1 MSHLLKRLPKGA
13 DLLDALT
20 AVCKE
25 HHVTRGSVQVIGA
38 LEKAMLGF
46 YLQHEQRYISHAV
59 DEHVEILMGAGNVSL
74 KDGEPFIHLHLTLS
88 RHDGSCLGGH
98 AMAGCPIFAAEACIL
113 RLEGKPLVR
122 GLDEATGLYLWTN
135 S

>member
-25 HHVTRGSVQVIGA
+25 HNITRGSVQVIGA

-46 YLQHEQRYISHAV
+46 YLQDEQRYINHAV
-59 DEHVEILMGAGNVSL
+59 DENVEILIGVGNVSI

-98 AMAGCPIFAAEACIL
+98 AVAGCPIFAAEACIL
-113 RLEGKPLVR
+113 QLEGDPLVR
-122 GLDEATGLYLWTN
+122 GLDEATGLYLWTK